1 MIKYIRFNNFYSY
14 LDETEVS
21 FELSKQATVSAYD
34 FTVKT
39 TQDNI
44 RLNKI
49 MAVVGANGSGK
60 I

>member
-14 LDETEVS
+14 LDETDLS
-21 FELSKQATVSAYD
+21 FELGKQATASAYD

-49 MAVVGANGSGK
+49 MAVV
-60 I
+60 